1 MRGRFGSLRKAIF
14 GSNASP
20 PLEETVETPLRT
32 ILRNFQRN
40 IAAMAGLGIFL
51 LILLSCFIL
60 PVFFPLDT
68 SYQDVTQQNVPPG
81 FNMLRLP
88 TEMEKE
94 PVQISAG
101 SVFSVGINGDGKVFI
116 WGQASEKLRQIPGN
130 LRRAVQVSAGLD
142 HVLALDDTG
151 RLFTWGNSR
160 FSLGSIPP
168 ELLGAEIRQVLAGNQ
183 VSLVLTS
190 DGRLTFWGNENLMTL
205 RLQEVQ
211 GRIQKAALSS
221 SACLALL
228 EDGTVASLTTLET
241 PVSAIPESIQG
252 KVADIAVTD
261 KAAAAVTVEG
271 KVVTWGSNLQDV
283 PEALQGKAVS
293 IEAGRSH
300 FTALASDGTVFS
312 WGSNNFGQSDVP
324 SSLEGEKVTA
334 VYAGSYQNYAVTES
348 GKVKTWGLKGYL
360 MGTDGYGRDIFL
372 RLISGGRLTLTI
384 GAIAVIIS
392 TFIGILVG
400 GFSGYYG
407 GKVDMVL
414 MRFSEIVGSIPFL
427 PLAMILSA
435 IVGNRVSELGRISM
449 IMVILGVLSWPG
461 LSRLVRAQ
469 ILAEREK
476 EFVTAARAVGV
487 REKTILFRHIIPNVI
502 TVIIVSATLDFAA
515 CLLTESS
522 LSFLGFGVVEPS
534 PTWGN
539 MLTGSQSSTVIG
551 TYWWRWVFPAL
562 ALSLATISINL
573 VGDGLRDAIDPK
585 SSER

>member
-1 MRGRFGSLRKAIF
+1 M
-14 GSNASP
+14 
-20 PLEETVETPLRT
+20 
-32 ILRNFQRN
+32 
-40 IAAMAGLGIFL
+40 
-51 LILLSCFIL
+51 

-101 SVFSVGINGDGKVFI
+101 SVFSIGINGDGKVFI

-168 ELLGAEIRQVLAGNQ
+168 ELLGVEIRQVLAGNQ

-211 GRIQKAALSS
+211 GRVQKAALSS

-252 KVADIAVTD
+252 KVADITITD

-372 RLISGGRLTLTI
+372 NRYTYSRLTLTI

-400 GFSGYYG
+400 GCLRVLWRKSGYG
-407 GKVDMVL
+407 IDAL
-414 MRFSEIVGSIPFL
+414 SEIVRFYPIPAPCHDSFRHCREPGFGAGTDQHDYGDSGSTQ
-427 PLAMILSA
+427 LAGAFEIGPCPDSC
-435 IVGNRVSELGRISM
+435 GTG
-449 IMVILGVLSWPG
+449 
-461 LSRLVRAQ
+461 
-469 ILAEREK
+469 K
-476 EFVTAARAVGV
+476 GV
-487 REKTILFRHIIPNVI
+487 RHSSPSCRCSGADHFIRHIIPNVI

-522 LSFLGFGVVEPS
+522 LSFLGFWCSG
-534 PTWGN
+534 
-539 MLTGSQSSTVIG
+539 
-551 TYWWRWVFPAL
+551 A
-562 ALSLATISINL
+562 
-573 VGDGLRDAIDPK
+573 
-585 SSER
+585 

>member
-1 MRGRFGSLRKAIF
+1 M
-14 GSNASP
+14 
-20 PLEETVETPLRT
+20 V
-32 ILRNFQRN
+32 
-40 IAAMAGLGIFL
+40 
-51 LILLSCFIL
+51 
-60 PVFFPLDT
+60 
-68 SYQDVTQQNVPPG
+68 
-81 FNMLRLP
+81 
-88 TEMEKE
+88 
-94 PVQISAG
+94 
-101 SVFSVGINGDGKVFI
+101 
-116 WGQASEKLRQIPGN
+116 
-130 LRRAVQVSAGLD
+130 
-142 HVLALDDTG
+142 
-151 RLFTWGNSR
+151 
-160 FSLGSIPP
+160 
-168 ELLGAEIRQVLAGNQ
+168 
-183 VSLVLTS
+183 
-190 DGRLTFWGNENLMTL
+190 
-205 RLQEVQ
+205 
-211 GRIQKAALSS
+211 
-221 SACLALL
+221 
-228 EDGTVASLTTLET
+228 
-241 PVSAIPESIQG
+241 
-252 KVADIAVTD
+252 
-261 KAAAAVTVEG
+261 
-271 KVVTWGSNLQDV
+271 
-283 PEALQGKAVS
+283 
-293 IEAGRSH
+293 
-300 FTALASDGTVFS
+300 
-312 WGSNNFGQSDVP
+312 
-324 SSLEGEKVTA
+324 
-334 VYAGSYQNYAVTES
+334 
-348 GKVKTWGLKGYL
+348 
-360 MGTDGYGRDIFL
+360 RDIFL

-487 REKTILFRHIIPNVI
+487 REQTILFRHIIPNVI